1 MNWLWMAVLRDY
13 KTILGSDISLG
24 GLTSQQMALPPL
36 LMIYFSERMP
46 SRVSKGGEQRMEQSS
61 GTPGAHL
68 QNALPVMSQATL
80 NCPSMDL

>member
-1 MNWLWMAVLRDY
+1 MTVSKDY

-46 SRVSKGGEQRMEQSS
+46 SRVSKGGEQRME
-61 GTPGAHL
+61 
-68 QNALPVMSQATL
+68 
-80 NCPSMDL
+80 